1 MSRNNNVTHMHG
13 ALEYTNNEYKYEK
26 LYLDINITILK

>member
-1 MSRNNNVTHMHG
+1 MCEMLKTKIQEDHYVNIRNT
-13 ALEYTNNEYKYEK
+13 KYEK